1 MRDKGDAGSSPRSTA
16 SAYMYCAIERPEW
29 QSGLEG
35 VCSVE
40 VSAEATPH
48 LTLTLAKRSALTLT
62 LGILDL
68 LGLIGLI

>member
-1 MRDKGDAGSSPRSTA
+1 
-16 SAYMYCAIERPEW
+16 MYCAIERPEW

-35 VCSVE
+35 VGSVE
-40 VSAEATPH
+40 VSAEDTPQLT